1 MEQLNEDKG
10 QDEYYEGNSKK
21 RNRQNCSLSY
31 KILIFITVASSLLS
45 LYLIY
50 SLFSKKNSTNF
61 LQIAESRFSVRKYDS
76 RPVEKE
82 KIDKLLR
89 VAQVAPTA

>member
-21 RNRQNCSLSY
+21 RNRQNCPLSY

-50 SLFSKKNSTNF
+50 SSFSKKKLYKLFANSRIPLFSKE
-61 LQIAESRFSVRKYDS
+61 I
-76 RPVEKE
+76 
-82 KIDKLLR
+82 
-89 VAQVAPTA
+89 